1 MRMKE
6 WVLLLL
12 TGVLTVG
19 ALSVWARNAKKDEDE
34 KEETKIEQTQD
45 AKLDHSLFET
55 EGTYTTRALAEGD
68 VIGGKWIRVIVENV
82 VPAYVGIFEV
92 EQDHTLINGTC
103 VGFGTMPSDYNLMI
117 GENGSSGT
125 SLSFVGDG
133 FETYKG
139 DTYLDIYIEEGTY
152 ELTNG
157 TVTKAFT
164 VDEETSAICF
174 LRGGDSAENDFA
186 YELIPN

>member
-55 EGTYTTRALAEGD
+55 EGTYTTRALAMND
-68 VIGGKWIRVIVENV
+68 IIGGKWIRAMISSEGMKVMALSNNFEGFE
-82 VPAYVGIFEV
+82 ADMGVGIGFNSTSGLV
-92 EQDHTLINGTC
+92 GCGAI
-103 VGFGTMPSDYNLMI
+103 GFGYTY
-117 GENGSSGT
+117 
-125 SLSFVGDG
+125 SLDG
-133 FETYKG
+133 FETYEG
-139 DTYLDIYIEEGTY
+139 EGYVDIYLEEKTYNVVVVSQDTEPIEAT
-152 ELTNG
+152 LTITN
-157 TVTKAFT
+157 
-164 VDEETSAICF
+164 ETSAVSF
-174 LRGGDSAENDFA
+174 FGEEEVSTVFF
-186 YELIPN
+186 ELIPN